1 MNKNV
6 VLLILFTMSWVVNAQ
21 VYPFQNPQLSAS
33 ERAADL
39 LQRLTLEEK
48 ISQMRDQ
55 SDALP
60 RFGVPAF
67 QWWNEALHGVA
78 RAGRAT
84 VFPQTI
90 GLAATFDDMAVK
102 ETFSMISDEAR
113 AKNTEFRRKN
123 SYRRYEGLT
132 FWTPNINIFR
142 DPRWGRGMETYGE
155 DPWLTARM
163 GVAAVRGLQGDM
175 SKRYLKTMACAKHFA
190 VHSGPEW
197 NRHSF
202 NAERISHRDLWE
214 TYLPAFKSLVKEA
227 DVRQV
232 MCAYNRLEGKPC
244 CSSDQLLQQIL
255 RNDWGYQ
262 HIVVSDCDAI
272 SDFYK
277 KGHHET
283 SAGPAEASATAVLTG
298 TDVECGDNYK
308 KLGEAVKKG
317 LISEAQLDVSV
328 MRLLKARFELGMF
341 DPDTLVSW
349 TSIPYEKV
357 GCPEHQ
363 AKALEMARKSMVLL
377 SNKKQTLPLSKSI
390 RKIAVMGPNA
400 NDSVMQWANYN
411 GFPTKTV
418 TILEGI
424 RAKLPNGVV
433 LYEKACDY
441 VKELDGSNN
450 PIDYDAVARKV
461 KDVDAIVFVGG
472 ISPKLEG
479 EEMKVNLPGFK
490 GGDRTSIEL
499 PLVQENM
506 LKALKKLGKPVI
518 FVLCSGSSMA
528 LPWEDK
534 NLDAMVAAW
543 YPGQAGGTAVA
554 DVLFGDY
561 NPAGRLPLTFY
572 ASSKDLPDFQD
583 YDMTKGR
590 TYRYF
595 KGKPLYPFGY
605 GLSYTKFA
613 YSNAK
618 VDKSSLSLKNTLT
631 LSVDLTNTGS
641 RAGEEVVQIYIRNLQ
656 DPNGPLRSLRGFRRV
671 RVMPGETREVRF
683 YLTPSAFEF
692 FDPQTNTMKVAAGKY
707 EILYGGSSDA
717 KALKSLT
724 VQRVKE

>member
-6 VLLILFTMSWVVNAQ
+6 VLFLLLIVPMLANAQ
-21 VYPFQNPQLSAS
+21 QYPFQNSTLSS
-33 ERAADL
+33 QERATDL
-39 LQRLTLEEK
+39 LQRLTLDEK

-55 SDALP
+55 CAPLP
-60 RFGVPAF
+60 RFGIPAF

-84 VFPQTI
+84 VFPQAI
-90 GLAATFDDMAVK
+90 ALAATFDDKAVR

-113 AKNTEFRRKN
+113 AKNSEFRRNN

-163 GVAAVRGLQGDM
+163 GVAAVRGLQGDPSM
-175 SKRYLKTMACAKHFA
+175 RYIKTLACAKHFA

-202 NAERISHRDLWE
+202 NAENISQRDLWE

-232 MCAYNRLEGKPC
+232 MCAYNRFDGKPC
-244 CSSDQLLQQIL
+244 CNSNQLLQQIL
-255 RNDWGYQ
+255 RNDWGYK

-272 SDFYK
+272 SDFYQ

-283 SAGPAEASATAVLTG
+283 SAGPAEASADAVLTG

-308 KLGEAVKKG
+308 KLGEAVQKG
-317 LISEAQLDVSV
+317 LITEDKLDVSLQ
-328 MRLLKARFELGMF
+328 RLLEARFDLGLF
-341 DPDTLVSW
+341 DPDSIVNW
-349 TSIPYEKV
+349 TNIQMERV

-363 AKALEMARKSMVLL
+363 AKALEMARKSLVLL
-377 SNKKQTLPLSKSI
+377 SNKKQTLPLSKSL
-390 RKIAVMGPNA
+390 RKVAVMGPNA

-411 GFPTKTV
+411 GFPYQTV

-424 RAKLPNGVV
+424 RSKLPEGSVI
-433 LYEKACDY
+433 YDKGCDY
-441 VKELDGSNN
+441 VKELDGNKN
-450 PIDYDAVARKV
+450 PIDYDAVAQKM
-461 KDVDAIVFVGG
+461 KGADVIIFVGG

-479 EEMKVNLPGFK
+479 EEMKVSLPGFK
-490 GGDRTSIEL
+490 GGDRTNIDL
-499 PLVQENM
+499 PLVQEKL
-506 LKALKKLGKPVI
+506 LKALKKLGKPIV

-534 NLDAMVAAW
+534 NLDAILAAW

-554 DVLFGDY
+554 DALFGDY
-561 NPAGRLPLTFY
+561 NPGGRLPVTFY
-572 ASSKDLPDFQD
+572 ASSKDLPDYQD
-583 YDMTKGR
+583 YNMSKGR

-595 KGKPLYPFGY
+595 KGKPLYPFGF
-605 GLSYTKFA
+605 GLSYTKFE
-613 YSNAK
+613 YQNATVNK
-618 VDKSSLSLKNTLT
+618 LTSPINSMLTLTIPLKNA
-631 LSVDLTNTGS
+631 GKQ
-641 RAGEEVVQIYIRNLQ
+641 AGEEVVQVYIRNLQ
-656 DPNGPLRSLRGFRRV
+656 DPDGPIRSLRAFRRLNLIA
-671 RVMPGETREVRF
+671 GNTREVRF
-683 YLTPSAFEF
+683 YLTPSSFEF
-692 FDPQTNTMKVAAGKY
+692 FDPETNTVRVRPGKF
-707 EILYGGSSDA
+707 EILYGSSSD
-717 KALKSLT
+717 KKSLKSII
-724 VQRVKE
+724 VERVK